1 MNAIWQTEEYR
12 DLIERR
18 TASVSNYEPVT
29 NAIQLDGSS
38 DTTDLVFQD
47 GNQSP
52 VLSFGGLPFNHVFDT
67 NYNTKTHVKY
77 VTTIGST
84 TYTIDDSSIKQFDY
98 EEKSITG
105 DRFTFGD
112 FISRVSTFTTID
124 TEGLYSSVS
133 FGGTSG
139 HLYLGVEKTD
149 GSVFWIDYGTFY
161 VIDCKK
167 TYSTLWLSISDSR
180 LLFNKT
186 IIKVHTTKTIFEMC
200 QEVCMQAGV
209 TLGTTTDEMPN
220 YPATIM
226 NASSITNKSLAQ
238 VVSYLA
244 QSIGAFAII
253 GKDDKLYFKWY
264 EEVTPICSL
273 PASNINAN
281 MTVADYE
288 VSVTGLTWI
297 DIDGVSHT
305 IGTTGYVAKVE
316 GNPFELDPFNI
327 GTFHFPNYDVILS
340 EMSFRI
346 LGTTYTPITLKYI
359 GNPAIE
365 VGDIV
370 IASDGRGNAY
380 SLPVT
385 SIYISNLMSQEI
397 RSVGESHVTTTNTNV
412 STSVS
417 IEMAKQEAIAYA
429 KYAEVEADR
438 IKVGGSGV
446 PGVLSVKNASDVEV
460 IRLDTTGITMADG
473 TSIIGGNGV
482 RSTLVFN
489 SEDFADIGFWNAFYA
504 ESVFDLR
511 TPSLEYFIPSNF
523 VVENAILYLCLYPQ
537 YSYGA
542 MFDGVAITEYG
553 YPRQVK
559 VYKQT
564 DPRNKCH
571 IHYYAIDEDVEL
583 GIGSDI
589 TSACFGVTSITPSV
603 PSSPPE
609 TAITIGTNY
618 ASADI
623 KTQLTSGAGKLI
635 FVPLEPTWPEG
646 DWNATGFRNS
656 GQLTAHLVVVGYKK

>member
-12 DLIERR
+12 DLIGRR

-29 NAIQLDGSS
+29 NAIQLEGSS

-47 GNQSP
+47 GYQLP
-52 VLSFGGLPFNHVFDT
+52 VLSIGGLPFNHVFDT

-84 TYTIDDSSIKQFDY
+84 TYTIDDSAIKQFDY

-105 DRFTFGD
+105 NRFTFGD
-112 FISRVSTFTTID
+112 FVSRVSTFTAID

-133 FGGTSG
+133 FDGASG

-161 VIDCKK
+161 VVDCKK

-180 LLFNKT
+180 SLFNKT
-186 IIKVHTTKTIFEMC
+186 ITSVTTTKTVFEMC
-200 QEVCMQAGV
+200 QEVCTQAGV
-209 TLGTTTDEMPN
+209 TLGTTTAQMPN
-220 YPATIM
+220 YSVTIM
-226 NASSITNKSLAQ
+226 NAASIANKSLAQ

-264 EEVTPICSL
+264 AEVTPICSL

-281 MTVADYE
+281 MTVADYD
-288 VSVTGLTWI
+288 VSVTGATWV

-316 GNPFELDPFNI
+316 GNPFQFA
-327 GTFHFPNYDVILS
+327 NYDLLLY
-340 EMSFRI
+340 EMSYRI

-397 RSVGESHVTTTNTNV
+397 RSAGESHVTTTNTNV
-412 STSVS
+412 STSVA
-417 IEMAKQEAIAYA
+417 IEVAKQEAIAYA
-429 KYAEVEADR
+429 KYAEIIADR
-438 IKVGGSGV
+438 ITSGTLDASLITVINMIAQTLTNSADADFYATIGDIDIDGS
-446 PGVLSVKNASDVEV
+446 
-460 IRLDTTGITMADG
+460 TFTGILGYLKSFSTTVPIFKLVAQHDDYHETTKLHISLPSGAYINIDSSIDG
-473 TSIIGGNGV
+473 SDTIANIRAPSGSNYSESYLYSSTGGGVSDSSELRYYNGT
-482 RSTLVFN
+482 TL
-489 SEDFADIGFWNAFYA
+489 
-504 ESVFDLR
+504 
-511 TPSLEYFIPSNF
+511 
-523 VVENAILYLCLYPQ
+523 
-537 YSYGA
+537 
-542 MFDGVAITEYG
+542 
-553 YPRQVK
+553 
-559 VYKQT
+559 
-564 DPRNKCH
+564 H
-571 IHYYAIDEDVEL
+571 
-583 GIGSDI
+583 GIG
-589 TSACFGVTSITPSV
+589 
-603 PSSPPE
+603 
-609 TAITIGTNY
+609 
-618 ASADI
+618 AD
-623 KTQLTSGAGKLI
+623 
-635 FVPLEPTWPEG
+635 
-646 DWNATGFRNS
+646 ATGAFKRT
-656 GQLTAHLVVVGYKK
+656 GATKTYL

>member
-12 DLIERR
+12 DLIGRR

-38 DTTDLVFQD
+38 NSTDLVFQD
-47 GNQSP
+47 GNQLP

-105 DRFTFGD
+105 NRFTFGD
-112 FISRVSTFTTID
+112 FVSRVSTFTAID

-133 FGGTSG
+133 FDGASG

-186 IIKVHTTKTIFEMC
+186 IIPVTTYQNVFGMS
-200 QEVCMQAGV
+200 QEVCAQAGI
-209 TLGTTTDEMPN
+209 TLGTTTEQMPN
-220 YPATIM
+220 FSVEIM
-226 NASSITNKSLAQ
+226 NATSIANKSLAQ

-244 QSIGAFAII
+244 QIIGAFAII

-264 EEVTPICSL
+264 SEVTPVCSL

-281 MTVADYE
+281 MTVADYD
-288 VSVTGLTWI
+288 VSVTGATWV

-316 GNPFELDPFNI
+316 GNPFQFA
-327 GTFHFPNYDVILS
+327 NYDLFLY
-340 EMSFRI
+340 EMSYRI
-346 LGTTYTPITLKYI
+346 LGTTYRPITLKYI

-397 RSVGESHVTTTNTNV
+397 RSAGESHVTTTNTNV
-412 STSVS
+412 STSVA
-417 IEMAKQEAIAYA
+417 IEVAKQEAIAYA
-429 KYAEVEADR
+429 KYAEVQADR
-438 IKVGGSGV
+438 VKVGGSGTAGTFTIKDESDNV
-446 PGVLSVKNASDVEV
+446 IGTISVDGLQITTVIDSNTLTFKASSSEYGLYTSTGTLLLGAKSINGILMGVSKYLIGGTNESVYMSIGDFNPPVGD
-460 IRLDTTGITMADG
+460 GIEGFTIYGKGDG
-473 TSIIGGNGV
+473 TVTNPIVHLGGWV
-482 RSTLVFN
+482 
-489 SEDFADIGFWNAFYA
+489 
-504 ESVFDLR
+504 
-511 TPSLEYFIPSNF
+511 
-523 VVENAILYLCLYPQ
+523 
-537 YSYGA
+537 
-542 MFDGVAITEYG
+542 
-553 YPRQVK
+553 
-559 VYKQT
+559 
-564 DPRNKCH
+564 
-571 IHYYAIDEDVEL
+571 
-583 GIGSDI
+583 
-589 TSACFGVTSITPSV
+589 
-603 PSSPPE
+603 
-609 TAITIGTNY
+609 
-618 ASADI
+618 
-623 KTQLTSGAGKLI
+623 
-635 FVPLEPTWPEG
+635 
-646 DWNATGFRNS
+646 NS
-656 GQLTAHLVVVGYKK
+656 GLTAGQAVLECGDGTFIAVGDNKLQLYSKTGTLLATLP